1 MKKALIVV
9 SILFGIL
16 ISIDGQVDDKIFTIY
31 LIRHSE
37 KGVSSDNPGD
47 PPLTHCGELRSE
59 NLVTIFGDIAFERIY
74 SSDYVRT
81 RATAKPIAESQ
92 EIDIELYNPQKLKD
106 LSLLLLSRG
115 EDVLVVGHSNTTS
128 ILAGMLIG
136 EDLKPFDDSLYDQI
150 YQVVIFNGSGRIHIL
165 NQGFTCEE

>member
-1 MKKALIVV
+1 MKKALIVL

-16 ISIDGQVDDKIFTIY
+16 LSIHGQVEDKIFTIY

-37 KGVSSDNPGD
+37 KGVSENNPGD
-47 PPLTHCGELRSE
+47 PPLSQCGELRSE
-59 NLVTIFGDIAFERIY
+59 KLVTIFGDIAFDRIY
-74 SSDYVRT
+74 SSDFVRT
-81 RATAKPIAESQ
+81 RDTAKPIAESQ
-92 EIDIELYNPQKLKD
+92 GIEIDLYNPQKLKD

-128 ILAGMLIG
+128 VLAGMLIG

-150 YQVVIFNGSGRIHIL
+150 YQVVIYKGRGRIHIL